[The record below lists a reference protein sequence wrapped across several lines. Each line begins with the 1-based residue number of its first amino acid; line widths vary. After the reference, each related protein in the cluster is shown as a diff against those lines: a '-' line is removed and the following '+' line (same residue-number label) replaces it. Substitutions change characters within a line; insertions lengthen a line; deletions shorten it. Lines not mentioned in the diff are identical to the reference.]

1 MEPTYMTDLGCG
13 KALPFSRSIV
23 SNTQCGAYKGING
36 QEDIQRTRLFVHLV
50 YTLTALALTVSTSI
64 AKAQETEA
72 ATLGY
77 WAPRQPPRA
86 NYKIECTINV
96 AKTVRLQGKE
106 VISFVNTTSRPI
118 QTLAIRWSQLGDR
131 SLKITANDKPVKL
144 PAPLESFP
152 RDFTLDEP
160 INPGESLTLEV
171 EFSLV
176 PFLSEKPNDIGPVTG
191 WPRLWWGFDTHD
203 DYQVKLDVPDSYTVA
218 TSGRF
223 DRQRRCYH
231 AEAVRSFGFF
241 LGKGYEVLED
251 QAQDV
256 AVRCLYRPEDRKC
269 AELLQETAVDVINFY
284 RERFGFYP
292 YRILTIIPGMDRPA
306 GGYPIA
312 TNIVGIHGMG
322 RMEEKPELHWRWITA
337 HEIGHQYWS
346 RYVIE
351 KDDPGWLWIGLGIY
365 ADREYC
371 RARSLGN
378 QKHQE
383 LIARYIKGVRDG
395 LDTTVSRSP
404 EERSKIKFDFNNIV
418 IHGKGFSI
426 ISALDCVLGEALF
439 DSIYR
444 RCLKEFAGRRLGL
457 HEFRAVCEQE
467 SGEDLGWFFDQWVNS
482 NKCLSYEIASRK
494 CKKKDEAY
502 ITEIEVHRLRA
513 LKMPVPVAAHFED
526 GTTQRAFTNRLR
538 KVDTIHFESQSPL
551 KDVQLDPEQA
561 LPLVVPP
568 PPMTAEQLSQAV
580 QDLPW
585 VGAGKRALD
594 VFHEAKKSGLADP
607 DSRFKLALTL
617 YDGKYYEQA
626 LDAFREAQAQAKDD
640 PLRAFVALA
649 WQGLLLDLLGQR
661 DEALK
666 CYNEALKKSA
676 KPEIALGPYGIKL
689 LNREWVQKRLKEPF
703 RRK

>member
-1 MEPTYMTDLGCG
+1 MKRLIVHSTC
-13 KALPFSRSIV
+13 ALTV
-23 SNTQCGAYKGING
+23 
-36 QEDIQRTRLFVHLV
+36 
-50 YTLTALALTVSTSI
+50 LALTAFSGV
-64 AKAQETEA
+64 AKATEA
-72 ATLGY
+72 ETAKAGY
-77 WAPRQPPRA
+77 WVPRQPPRA
-86 NYKIECTINV
+86 RYRIDCTI
-96 AKTVRLQGKE
+96 KRSEDILLQGNE
-106 VISFVNTTSRPI
+106 VISFVNTTSRPM
-118 QTLAIRWSQLGDR
+118 QTLAITWSQLGDR
-131 SLKITANDKPVKL
+131 SLKITANGKPVTL
-144 PAPLESFP
+144 PTPVESFP
-152 RDFTLDEP
+152 QDFTLAEP
-160 INPGESLTLEV
+160 IGPGESLTLEV

-176 PFLSEKPNDIGPVTG
+176 PFLPGDSNNIGPVTD
-191 WPRLWWGFDTHD
+191 WPRLWWGVDTHD
-203 DYQVKLDVPDSYTVA
+203 DYQVKLDVPDGYAVA

-223 DRQRRCYH
+223 DRQTGCYH
-231 AEAVRSFGFF
+231 AEAIRSFGFF
-241 LGKGYEVLED
+241 LGKGYKVLED

-256 AVRCLYRPEDRKC
+256 AVRCLYRLEDRKC
-269 AELLQETAVDVINFY
+269 AELLQETAIDVINFY
-284 RERFGFYP
+284 REWLGFYP
-292 YRILTIIPGMDRPA
+292 YRILTIIPGGMDRPA

-312 TNIVGIHGMG
+312 TSIVGIHGMG

-346 RYVIE
+346 RYVME
-351 KDDPGWLWIGLGIY
+351 KDNPGWLWIGLGIY

-371 RARSLGN
+371 RARSLGD
-378 QKHQE
+378 QKHRE
-383 LIARYIKGVRDG
+383 LMARYIKGVRNG

-439 DSIYR
+439 DRIYR
-444 RCLKEFAGRRLGL
+444 RCLKDFAGRRLGV

-467 SGEDLGWFFDQWVNS
+467 SGEDLGWFFEQWVNS

-494 CKKKDEAY
+494 CEKADDAY
-502 ITEIEVHRLRA
+502 ISEIEVHRLRD
-513 LKMPVPVAAHFED
+513 LKMPVPVAARFED

-538 KVDTIHFESQSPL
+538 KVDTIYFESQSPL

-626 LDAFREAQAQAKDD
+626 LDAFSEAQAQAKDD

-649 WQGLLLDLLGQR
+649 WQGDLLGQR

-666 CYNEALKKSA
+666 CYNEALEKSA
-676 KPEIALGPYGIKL
+676 KPEIALGPYGIEL
-689 LNREWVQKRLKEPF
+689 LNREWVQKRLAEPF
-703 RRK
+703 RRE

>member
-13 KALPFSRSIV
+13 TALPFSRSIV
-23 SNTQCGAYKGING
+23 SNTQCGAYKGISG
-36 QEDIQRTRLFVHLV
+36 QGDIQRTRLFVHLV

-72 ATLGY
+72 ATVGY

-86 NYKIECTINV
+86 NYKIDCTIKLAEDIV
-96 AKTVRLQGKE
+96 LQGKE
-106 VISFVNTTSRPI
+106 VISFVNTTSRPM
-118 QTLAIRWSQLGDR
+118 QTLAITWFKYGNQT
-131 SLKITANDKPVKL
+131 LKIMANGIPVKL
-144 PAPLESFP
+144 PTPLESYP
-152 RDFTLDEP
+152 QDFMLAEP
-160 INPGESLTLEV
+160 VRPGESLTLQV
-171 EFSLV
+171 EFG
-176 PFLSEKPNDIGPVTG
+176 LSTPAPPEELNEIGPVTG
-191 WPRLWWGFDTHD
+191 WPRLWWGFDTHN
-203 DYQVKLDVPDSYTVA
+203 DYQVKLDVPDIYTVA

-223 DRQRRCYH
+223 DRQTGCYH
-231 AEAVRSFGFF
+231 AEAVPSFGFF
-241 LGKGYEVLED
+241 LSKGYEVLED

-292 YRILTIIPGMDRPA
+292 YRILTILPGMDRPA
-306 GGYPIA
+306 GGYPAA
-312 TNIVGIHGMG
+312 TSIIVIHGMG

-351 KDDPGWLWIGLGIY
+351 KDEPGWLWIGLGIY

-371 RARSLGN
+371 RERSLGN

-383 LIARYIKGVRDG
+383 LMARYIKGVRDG
-395 LDTTVSRSP
+395 LDTTVSRSL

-439 DSIYR
+439 DRICR

-482 NKCLSYEIASRK
+482 NKYLSYKVALKK
-494 CKKKDEAY
+494 CKKKGDAY
-502 ITEIEVHRLRA
+502 ISEIEIRCLGD

-526 GTTQRAFTNRLR
+526 GTTQRTFTNRLR
-538 KVDTIHFESQSPL
+538 DVDTIRFESLSPL
-551 KDVQLDPEQA
+551 KDVQLDPDQA

-568 PPMTAEQLSQAV
+568 PSLGEQELAKAIQN
-580 QDLPW
+580 LPW
-585 VGAGKRALD
+585 VGAGKKALD
-594 VFHEAKKSGLADP
+594 IFNKARDRNLLSPG
-607 DSRFKLALTL
+607 SWFKLGLTL
-617 YDGKYYEQA
+617 YDGEYYKEA
-626 LDAFREAQAQAKDD
+626 LEAFRGVETQEQDD
-640 PLRAFVALA
+640 PLRAFAAIV
-649 WQGLLLDLLGQR
+649 WQGHLLDLLGQR
-661 DEALK
+661 DKALK
-666 CYNEALKKSA
+666 CYNESLKKSV
-676 KPEIALGPYGIKL
+676 KREMRHDQYGIR
-689 LNREWVQKRLKEPF
+689 LNKEWVQKRLKEPF